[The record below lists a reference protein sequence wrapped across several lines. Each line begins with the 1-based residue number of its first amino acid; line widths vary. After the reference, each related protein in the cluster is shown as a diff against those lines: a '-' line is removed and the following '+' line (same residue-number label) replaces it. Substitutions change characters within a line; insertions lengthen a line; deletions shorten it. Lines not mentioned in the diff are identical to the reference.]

1 MAIGSKGEYV
11 SHVAAVRMRIKGYGV
26 LDMELNSLD
35 DINTQT
41 LIGFQMQEATNI
53 QPTRLANFNE
63 QRFRLVG
70 SVDTI
75 EEWFNISTIILF
87 HKVIALSYPSI
98 HDAVPT
104 S

>member
-1 MAIGSKGEYV
+1 MAIGSKGEYI
-11 SHVAAVRMRIKGYGV
+11 SHVAAIRMRIKGDGV

-35 DINTQT
+35 NINTQT
-41 LIGFQMQEATNI
+41 LVGFQMASATNI

-70 SVDTI
+70 SVDAI
-75 EEWFNISTIILF
+75 DEWFNISTIILF
-87 HKVIALSYPSI
+87 HRVVATSYPSI
-98 HDAVPT
+98 HDAIPT